1 MLHFYALKWVIVLQI
16 LLNELLNS
24 YKFSDEQKKYV
35 QKLLINY
42 DRIKNTKNS
51 VDIYEEL
58 IKIKSDYHDHIV
70 NEKLIKNNIWEK
82 YISILTDIRPQL
94 MSIISKDENLR
105 KQINEKNI
113 LFIL

>member
-1 MLHFYALKWVIVLQI
+1 MKLINFLTKLQI

-51 VDIYEEL
+51 VDIYEEFL
-58 IKIKSDYHDHIV
+58 LFV
-70 NEKLIKNNIWEK
+70 K
-82 YISILTDIRPQL
+82 YLF
-94 MSIISKDENLR
+94 LR
-105 KQINEKNI
+105 
-113 LFIL
+113 